1 MASNARQQKIR
12 GSQAVGPSSLSKGL
26 TADYKPERCNGCAAI
41 RDQGPATGVAK
52 GKARVSARD
61 FYKSLH
67 GGGKPTYVVKGIN

>member
-1 MASNARQQKIR
+1 MGVQH
-12 GSQAVGPSSLSKGL
+12 
-26 TADYKPERCNGCAAI
+26 I

-67 GGGKPTYVVKGIN
+67 GGGKPTYAMRGINKEKL